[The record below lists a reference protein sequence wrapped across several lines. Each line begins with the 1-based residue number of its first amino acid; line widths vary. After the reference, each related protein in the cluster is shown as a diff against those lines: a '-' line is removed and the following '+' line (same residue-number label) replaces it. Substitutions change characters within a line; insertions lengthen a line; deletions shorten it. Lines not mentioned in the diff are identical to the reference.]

1 MEVDLDGKRTLLHAL
16 LENDRMGIS
25 RADILRFLF
34 QLRRRY
40 VHGDDPARLDLLR
53 DEFLRRMSAIV
64 LIEKEKI
71 DGRPLEGIAIQVS
84 FTLNNGRITHME
96 KTRASQFDDEGLAN

>member
-1 MEVDLDGKRTLLHAL
+1 
-16 LENDRMGIS
+16 
-25 RADILRFLF
+25 
-34 QLRRRY
+34 
-40 VHGDDPARLDLLR
+40 
-53 DEFLRRMSAIV
+53 LRRMSAIV